1 MNKTMVANGTPDLRR
16 YYEELKGVEH
26 AKNQLIEVFSLC
38 TLSIAKI
45 AV

>member
-1 MNKTMVANGTPDLRR
+1 MNKTLMANGTPDLRR

-26 AKNQLIEVFSLC
+26 AKNQLIEVFSNCNLF
-38 TLSIAKI
+38 IAKM